1 MDGRRL
7 IESLVPEIA
16 PNASVVGVEERERH
30 YSVTIAGTTGVL
42 ADVDVPRDAV
52 DAAEHSGEARERL
65 VAALKRCA
73 DDVVAEI
80 PDGRA

>member
-30 YSVTIAGTTGVL
+30 YTVTIAGTTGVL
-42 ADVDVPRDAV
+42 AGVDVPRDAV
-52 DAAEHSGEARERL
+52 EAAEHAGDARERL
-65 VAALKRCA
+65 IAVLKRCA

-80 PDGRA
+80 PDGRG

>member
-42 ADVDVPRDAV
+42 GR
-52 DAAEHSGEARERL
+52 R
-65 VAALKRCA
+65 RCA
-73 DDVVAEI
+73 ARCRR
-80 PDGRA
+80 GRGTFR

>member
-1 MDGRRL
+1 MNGRRL

-16 PNASVVGVEERERH
+16 PNASVVAVEERERH
-30 YSVTIAGTTGVL
+30 YTVTIAGTTGVL
-42 ADVDVPRDAV
+42 AGVDVPRDAV
-52 DAAEHSGEARERL
+52 EAAEHPGDARERL

-80 PDGRA
+80 PDGRG